1 MPLRPIDAIFVHPQK
16 RFYVVYYRG
25 ELWQLPRMKI
35 DMTSW
40 QNRTPYK
47 GEKRALYLTQSQQIA
62 DLTLA
67 AQLRTL
73 QLPDN
78 IHGCHLPKFEDWW
91 ETHGYT
97 WLKNKLLAGESPLA
111 GNAMM
116 TAKPS
121 TNPTN
126 TKSASAK
133 VAAGTNATPN
143 SATKETVA
151 EAEKPQPSTVE
162 VTTPTPSQTTTTEP
176 VKKSANN
183 TDNTDNKQ
191 NQAQQPHTE
200 AQKVTS
206 SPLPAEPVSETPSV
220 VSKTETQTSVKTPSQ
235 PQTKTGNIFDDMLA
249 ELTDEI
255 LNGE

>member
-1 MPLRPIDAIFVHPQK
+1 MPLRPIDAIFVHPQQ

-40 QNRTPYK
+40 QNRKPYQ

-111 GNAMM
+111 GNAML
-116 TAKPS
+116 TANAADTSIKVSDTSRATVSVTSDLNTTAQTTTADTKKSHPVDVNRQTS
-121 TNPTN
+121 HEAPTPTKSESVQKQPTN
-126 TKSASAK
+126 TARTD
-133 VAAGTNATPN
+133 TNTQKQD
-143 SATKETVA
+143 TQ
-151 EAEKPQPSTVE
+151 EKPDT
-162 VTTPTPSQTTTTEP
+162 QT
-176 VKKSANN
+176 
-183 TDNTDNKQ
+183 D
-191 NQAQQPHTE
+191 
-200 AQKVTS
+200 KVTS
-206 SPLPAEPVSETPSV
+206 ASPASTVISEEV
-220 VSKTETQTSVKTPSQ
+220 AD
-235 PQTKTGNIFDDMLA
+235 NIFDDMLA
-249 ELTDEI
+249 ELTNDI

>member
-1 MPLRPIDAIFVHPQK
+1 MPLRPIDAIFVHPQQ

-40 QNRTPYK
+40 QNRKPYQ

-73 QLPDN
+73 QLPDS
-78 IHGCHLPKFEDWW
+78 IHGCHLPKFENWW

-111 GNAMM
+111 GNAML
-116 TAKPS
+116 TANAADTSIKVSDASRATVTSDLNTTAQTTTADTKKSHPVDVNTQTS
-121 TNPTN
+121 HEAQTPTKSESVQKQPTN
-126 TKSASAK
+126 TAN
-133 VAAGTNATPN
+133 TQ
-143 SATKETVA
+143 
-151 EAEKPQPSTVE
+151 EKPDT
-162 VTTPTPSQTTTTEP
+162 QT
-176 VKKSANN
+176 
-183 TDNTDNKQ
+183 D
-191 NQAQQPHTE
+191 
-200 AQKVTS
+200 KVTS
-206 SPLPAEPVSETPSV
+206 ASPASTVISEEV
-220 VSKTETQTSVKTPSQ
+220 AD
-235 PQTKTGNIFDDMLA
+235 NIFDDMLA
-249 ELTDEI
+249 ELTNDI